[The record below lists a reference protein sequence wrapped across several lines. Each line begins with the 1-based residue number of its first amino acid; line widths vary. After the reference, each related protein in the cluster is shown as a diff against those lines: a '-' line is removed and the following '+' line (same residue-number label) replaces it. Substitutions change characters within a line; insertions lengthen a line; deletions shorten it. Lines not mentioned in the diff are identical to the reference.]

1 MLYPQYNGVSGMS
14 DENIHT
20 EFPTYNGMNRP
31 AMFFGVP
38 LMPMVLSIIGL
49 VLIAMIGQMLIG
61 KTALLLVGLNI
72 PIYFGLKTISENDDQ
87 AIKVYA
93 AEAKWLL
100 RRIGAGAGLSTF
112 TLHAGRYGRH
122 RDDYKDYQR
131 LLEQDPQQNGIGS
144 RFSPEDLPTRQQ

>member
-1 MLYPQYNGVSGMS
+1 MS
-14 DENIHT
+14 EENIHT

-38 LMPMVLSIIGL
+38 MMPMVLCILGS
-49 VLIAMIGQMLIG
+49 VFAAMIGQLLFG
-61 KTALLLVGLNI
+61 KAALLLVGLNI

-112 TLHAGRYGRH
+112 TLHAGRYGRY

-131 LLEQDPQQNGIGS
+131 LLEHDPQQNGIGS
-144 RFSPEDLPTRQQ
+144 RFSPENLPTRQQ

>member
-1 MLYPQYNGVSGMS
+1 MS

-38 LMPMVLSIIGL
+38 MMPMVFCILGSVFAG
-49 VLIAMIGQMLIG
+49 MFGQ
-61 KTALLLVGLNI
+61 LLVGLNI
-72 PIYFGLKTISENDDQ
+72 PVYFGLKTVSANDDQ
-87 AIKVYA
+87 AVRIYA
-93 AEAKWLL
+93 MEAKWLL

-131 LLEQDPQQNGIGS
+131 LLEQNPQQNGSGS
-144 RFSPEDLPTRQQ
+144 GFSAESLPTRQQ

>member
-1 MLYPQYNGVSGMS
+1 MS

-38 LMPMVLSIIGL
+38 MMPMVFCILGSVFAG
-49 VLIAMIGQMLIG
+49 MFGQLFVG
-61 KTALLLVGLNI
+61 KAALLLVGLNI
-72 PIYFGLKTISENDDQ
+72 PVYFGLKTVSANDDQ
-87 AIKVYA
+87 AVRIYA
-93 AEAKWLL
+93 MEAKWLL

-144 RFSPEDLPTRQQ
+144 RFSPENLPTRQQ

>member
-1 MLYPQYNGVSGMS
+1 MS
-14 DENIHT
+14 EENIHT

-38 LMPMVLSIIGL
+38 MMPMVLCILGS
-49 VLIAMIGQMLIG
+49 VFAAMIGQLLFG
-61 KTALLLVGLNI
+61 KAALLLVGLNI

-100 RRIGAGAGLSTF
+100 RRIGAGAGLSTS
-112 TLHAGRYGRH
+112 TLHAGRYGRY

-144 RFSPEDLPTRQQ
+144 RFSPENLPTRQQ

>member
-1 MLYPQYNGVSGMS
+1 MS
-14 DENIHT
+14 EENIHT

-38 LMPMVLSIIGL
+38 MMPMVLCILGS
-49 VLIAMIGQMLIG
+49 VFAAMIGQLLFG
-61 KTALLLVGLNI
+61 KAALLLVGLNI

-131 LLEQDPQQNGIGS
+131 LLEQNPQQNGIGS